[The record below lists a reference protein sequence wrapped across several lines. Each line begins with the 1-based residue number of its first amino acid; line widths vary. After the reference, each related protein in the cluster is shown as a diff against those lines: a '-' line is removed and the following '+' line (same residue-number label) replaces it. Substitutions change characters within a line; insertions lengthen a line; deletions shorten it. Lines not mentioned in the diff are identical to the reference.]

1 MADDADPGAARDDGD
16 TREAIREGL
25 AEVRRQVAEL
35 AAAQAQLV
43 VAAHRRDLRRWAVD
57 AAGPMA
63 VVLALLTAFGL
74 ANAAAVHGLASV
86 MPSWAAALV
95 LAGLWVVVGAALA
108 SGIWVRGEHGEGLRW
123 WRALGAT
130 SEGALDEVRA
140 ARERA
145 EQGLRE
151 SLERLAP
158 DVATEAASMAVPIAS
173 AVASGM
179 TTQMVTDVAADVVDA
194 GTDLLDGADEM
205 VESITQEVP
214 GGGIVNQIWSVALLP
229 GRAGIRVV
237 TTVLRGPGSGRGK
250 PPDGAS

>member
-1 MADDADPGAARDDGD
+1 MVDDADPGAPRDEGD

-43 VAAHRRDLRRWAVD
+43 AAAHRSHLRRWAVD
-57 AAGPMA
+57 AAGPLA

-95 LAGLWVVVGAALA
+95 LAGVWVVVGAALA
-108 SGIWVRGEHGEGLRW
+108 LAIWVRGEHGEGLRW
-123 WRALGAT
+123 WRLLGAT
-130 SEGALDEVRA
+130 PEGDLEGVRA

-145 EQGLRE
+145 EQDLRE
-151 SLERLAP
+151 SLERLGP
-158 DVATEAASMAVPIAS
+158 HVAKEGAAVAVPIAS
-173 AVASGM
+173 AVATGM
-179 TTQMVTDVAADVVDA
+179 TSSMVTDVAADVVDA
-194 GTDLLDGADEM
+194 GADLLDGADEM
-205 VESITQEVP
+205 VESITGEVP
-214 GGGIVNQIWSVALLP
+214 GGRIVNQIWSVALLP
-229 GRAGIRVV
+229 GRVGVRVV